1 MMSFATTPATA
12 INPWIQILAAL
23 EKKVNRQSF
32 ETWLKPT
39 RFSHIAGRTLYVRIP
54 TEEFQHIG
62 DKYSDLIQEAIDLL
76 KLELDDAAFVTVERD
91 PSQPPVR
98 KDGGF
103 GPLSTHAAT
112 APPVN
117 HSGHSRQT
125 GHANSSHQT
134 TQPNRRAAYPPYPV
148 EQQSRFDWST
158 AAQLNARYTFD
169 NFVIGNG
176 NQFARAASLAVA
188 ERPSRAYNPLFLY
201 GGVGMGKTHLMH
213 AIGHEV
219 KRRQPA
225 ARICYVSAEK
235 FTNEMIN
242 SLRNDRM
249 TSFRDRFR
257 GVDVLLIEDIQLI
270 AQKERT
276 QEEFFH
282 TFNALHESMKQIVIA
297 SDRPPKE
304 LAEIEDRLRSRF
316 EWGLIADI
324 QPPDL
329 ETKVAI
335 LQKKAEQEKVTLP
348 TDVALYVA
356 SNIRSNVR
364 ELEGALIRLVAHSSL
379 IGAEIT
385 LPYAQQ
391 VLKNFIDSQAR
402 KVTIESIQK
411 TVAEQFGLRLVE
423 IKAKNNSR
431 AIVYPRQIA
440 MYLAKHLTEASLP
453 EIGRQFGGKH
463 HTTVL
468 HSVEKI
474 EEVRKNDKDLNRLLN
489 KFTEQLGG

>member
-1 MMSFATTPATA
+1 MAFAMTPAA
-12 INPWIQILAAL
+12 AALNPWLQILAAL
-23 EKKVNRQSF
+23 EKKVIRQSF

-39 RFSHIAGRTLYVRIP
+39 RYSHATGRTLYVRVP
-54 TEEFQHIG
+54 SPEFRHIG
-62 DKYSDLIQEAIDLL
+62 DKYGDLIQEAIDLQS
-76 KLELDDAAFVTVERD
+76 LDFDDVCFVTADED
-91 PSQPPVR
+91 PSVPPQR

-103 GPLSTHAAT
+103 GPVPSHAAT
-112 APPVN
+112 AP
-117 HSGHSRQT
+117 
-125 GHANSSHQT
+125 
-134 TQPNRRAAYPPYPV
+134 QPAQRTP
-148 EQQSRFDWST
+148 EQARFDWST
-158 AAQLNARYTFD
+158 AAQLNSRYTFE

-176 NQFARAASLAVA
+176 NQFARAAALAVA

-219 KRRQPA
+219 KRRQA
-225 ARICYVSAEK
+225 AASICYVSAEK
-235 FTNEMIN
+235 FTNEMIT

-257 GVDVLLIEDIQLI
+257 TVDVLLIDDIQFI

-335 LQKKAEQEKVTLP
+335 LQKKAETEQVTLP
-348 TDVALYVA
+348 TDVALFIA
-356 SNIRSNVR
+356 SNVRTNVR
-364 ELEGALIRLVAHSSL
+364 ELEGALVRLIAWCQLNHMDV
-379 IGAEIT
+379 T
-385 LPYAQQ
+385 LSATQQ
-391 VLKNFIDSQAR
+391 CLKQFIDMQVR
-402 KVTIESIQK
+402 KITIEAIQRA
-411 TVAEQFGLRLVE
+411 VAEQFGMRVSDL
-423 IKAKNNSR
+423 KQKNNSR
-431 AIVYPRQIA
+431 QVVVPRQIA
-440 MYLAKHLTEASLP
+440 MYLAKQMTEASLP
-453 EIGRQFGGKH
+453 EIGRQFGNKH
-463 HTTVL
+463 HTTVM
-468 HSVEKI
+468 HSIAKI
-474 EEVRKNDKDLNRLLN
+474 DDQRRSDKDLHRMINKLQEMLN
-489 KFTEQLGG
+489 G

>member
-1 MMSFATTPATA
+1 MVFAISPASA
-12 INPWIQILAAL
+12 LNPWLQILAAL
-23 EKKVNRQSF
+23 EKKVIRQSY

-39 RFSHIAGRTLYVRIP
+39 RYSHAAGRTLYVRVP
-54 TEEFQHIG
+54 SPEFQHIG
-62 DKYSDLIQEAIDLL
+62 DKYGDLIQEAIDLQA
-76 KLELDDAAFVTVERD
+76 LEFDDVVFVTASED
-91 PSQPPVR
+91 PSIPPQR

-103 GPLSTHAAT
+103 GPLPAHAPT
-112 APPVN
+112 APPAQ
-117 HSGHSRQT
+117 H
-125 GHANSSHQT
+125 
-134 TQPNRRAAYPPYPV
+134 RAP
-148 EQQSRFDWST
+148 EQARFDWST
-158 AAQLNARYTFD
+158 AAQLNSRYTFD

-219 KRRQPA
+219 KRRQA
-225 ARICYVSAEK
+225 SASICYVSAEK
-235 FTNEMIN
+235 FTNEMIT

-257 GVDVLLIEDIQLI
+257 SVDVLLIDDIQFI

-282 TFNALHESMKQIVIA
+282 TFNALHESMRQIVIA

-335 LQKKAEQEKVTLP
+335 LQKKAESEQVVLP
-348 TDVALYVA
+348 TDVALFIA
-356 SNIRSNVR
+356 SNVRTNVR
-364 ELEGALIRLVAHSSL
+364 ELEGALVRLIAWCQL
-379 IGAEIT
+379 NRMEIT
-385 LPYAQQ
+385 LASTQQ
-391 VLKNFIDSQAR
+391 CLKQFIDMQVR
-402 KVTIESIQK
+402 KITIEAIQRA
-411 TVAEQFGLRLVE
+411 VAEQFGMKVSDL
-423 IKAKNNSR
+423 KQKNNSR
-431 AIVYPRQIA
+431 NVVVPRQIA
-440 MYLAKHLTEASLP
+440 MYLAKQMTEASLP
-453 EIGRQFGGKH
+453 EIGRQFGNKH
-463 HTTVL
+463 HTTVM
-468 HSVEKI
+468 HSIAKI
-474 EEVRKNDKDLNRLLN
+474 DEQRRTDKDLHRMINKLQELLN
-489 KFTEQLGG
+489 G

>member
-1 MMSFATTPATA
+1 MSFATTPATP
-12 INPWIQILAAL
+12 INPWLQILAAL
-23 EKKVNRQSF
+23 EKKINRQSF

-39 RFSHIAGRTLYVRIP
+39 RYSHIAGRTLYVRIP

-62 DKYSDLIQEAIDLL
+62 DKYSDLVQEAIDLL
-76 KLELDDAAFVTVERD
+76 HLNLDDVVFVTIQDD

-103 GPLSTHAAT
+103 GPLPTHAPT
-112 APPVN
+112 APQAGHGN
-117 HSGHSRQT
+117 HNM
-125 GHANSSHQT
+125 A
-134 TQPNRRAAYPPYPV
+134 QPGRRGSYPV
-148 EQQSRFDWST
+148 EQQARFDWST
-158 AAQLNARYTFD
+158 AAQLNSRYTFD

-188 ERPSRAYNPLFLY
+188 ERPSKAYNPLFLY

-219 KRRQPA
+219 KRRQPISN
-225 ARICYVSAEK
+225 ICYVSAEK

-257 GVDVLLIEDIQLI
+257 GVDVLLIDDIQFI

-335 LQKKAEQEKVTLP
+335 LQKKAESEQANLP
-348 TDVALYVA
+348 TDVAMFIA
-356 SNIRSNVR
+356 SNVRTNVR
-364 ELEGALIRLVAHSSL
+364 ELEGALVRLIAWCSHNSM
-379 IGAEIT
+379 EIT
-385 LPYAQQ
+385 LHSTQQ
-391 VLKNFIDSQAR
+391 CLKQFIDTQVR
-402 KVTIESIQK
+402 KITIDAIQK
-411 TVAEQFGLRLVE
+411 AVAENFAMRVSELKQ
-423 IKAKNNSR
+423 KNNSR
-431 AIVYPRQIA
+431 AVVVPRQIA
-440 MYLAKHLTEASLP
+440 MYLAKNLTEASLP

-463 HTTVL
+463 HTTVM
-468 HSVEKI
+468 HSIGKI
-474 EEVRKNDKDLNRLLN
+474 DELRRTDKDLNRTINKLQEILN
-489 KFTEQLGG
+489 G

>member
-1 MMSFATTPATA
+1 MAFAISPASTL
-12 INPWIQILAAL
+12 NPWLQILAAL
-23 EKKVNRQSF
+23 EKKVLRSSF

-39 RFSHIAGRTLYVRIP
+39 RYSHTAGRTLYVRVP
-54 TEEFQHIG
+54 SPEFQNIG
-62 DKYSDLIQEAIDLL
+62 EKYSDLIQEAIDQQS
-76 KLELDDAAFVTVERD
+76 LEFDDVSFVTAEED
-91 PSQPPVR
+91 PSIPPQR

-103 GPLSTHAAT
+103 GPVAAHAST
-112 APPVN
+112 APAPV
-117 HSGHSRQT
+117 QKT
-125 GHANSSHQT
+125 
-134 TQPNRRAAYPPYPV
+134 
-148 EQQSRFDWST
+148 FDWSS
-158 AAQLNARYTFD
+158 AAQLNPRYTFD
-169 NFVIGNG
+169 AFVIGNG
-176 NQFARAASLAVA
+176 NQFARAAALAVA

-219 KRRQPA
+219 KRRQPMA
-225 ARICYVSAEK
+225 SISYVSAEK

-257 GVDVLLIEDIQLI
+257 SVDVLLVDDIQFI

-335 LQKKAEQEKVTLP
+335 LQKKAESEQVQLP
-348 TDVALYVA
+348 TDVALFVA
-356 SNIRSNVR
+356 SNVRTNVR
-364 ELEGALIRLVAHSSL
+364 ELEGALVRLIAWCRHNH
-379 IGAEIT
+379 IDIT
-385 LPYAQQ
+385 LASTQQ
-391 VLKNFIDSQAR
+391 CLKQFIDMQVR
-402 KVTIESIQK
+402 KITIEAIQRA
-411 TVAEQFGLRLVE
+411 VAEQFGMRVSDL
-423 IKAKNNSR
+423 KQKNNSR
-431 AIVYPRQIA
+431 NVVVPRQIA
-440 MYLAKHLTEASLP
+440 MYLAKQMTEASLP
-453 EIGRQFGGKH
+453 EIGRQFGNKH
-463 HTTVL
+463 HTTVM
-468 HSVEKI
+468 HSISKI
-474 EEVRKNDKDLNRLLN
+474 DEQRRTDKDLHRTLNKLQDLLN
-489 KFTEQLGG
+489 G